1 MESKNRRE
9 CPVCESYIDN
19 DDVCMK
25 CEEDHQFGFG
35 LKASRRRKK
44 EQLDI
49 KWEEAPNEHNCG
61 VRKPEK

>member
-1 MESKNRRE
+1 MKT
-9 CPVCESYIDN
+9 CPKCESFID
-19 DDVCMK
+19 DDEARCAK
-25 CEEDHQFGFG
+25 WEEDHQFGFG

-61 VRKPEK
+61 VRDSD

>member
-1 MESKNRRE
+1 MNTET
-9 CPVCESYIDN
+9 CPKCESF
-19 DDVCMK
+19 VVVGERCAK

-35 LKASRRRKK
+35 LQASRRRKQ

-49 KWEEAPNEHNCG
+49 EWEEAPNEHNCG